1 MSDDTLL
8 TVTGL
13 SVDYLGATPVH
24 AVRDVSF
31 TLRRGEMLGLAGESG
46 CGKSTLAYGINQLLR
61 APAVVTG
68 GTVTFHDRTGE
79 DIDVLAL
86 TGRPLRAFRWD
97 KVSMVFQSSMNSL
110 NPVISVRAQ
119 LEDVFTTH
127 RPGMSRAQR
136 RSRAGH
142 LLELVGVDIRRIRS
156 FAHELSGGMRQRV
169 MIAMALALEP
179 QLIIMDEPT
188 TALDVVVQREILG
201 EIQRLRHEL
210 GFAVVFITH
219 DLPML
224 LEISDRIAIMRDGEI
239 LETGTPEDVFFA
251 AQHPYTRQLLGSFPS
266 LTGAKGDFIR
276 TGAALDDQEVVRP

>member
-13 SVDYLGATPVH
+13 SVDYLGATTVH

-127 RPGMSRAQR
+127 RPDMSRAQR

-142 LLELVGVDIRRIRS
+142 LLELVGVDVRRITS

-224 LEISDRIAIMRDGEI
+224 LEIT
-239 LETGTPEDVFFA
+239 ETGTPEDVFFA
-251 AQHPYTRQLLGSFPS
+251 ARHPYTRQLLGSFPS

-276 TGAALDDQEVVRP
+276 TGAALDDQEVIR